1 MESALRASGRFKRQD
16 QSVSALL
23 NEGVGAFFGLAHGWS
38 PSWIEATDLNEN
50 VTRSS
55 LGSVALN
62 IADLAEHAIDAVPD
76 RVALISGDEQLT
88 YAQLEEKANRLAH
101 YLIDQG
107 VKKDDKVGLYC
118 RNRIEIVIAMLGI
131 VKAGAILVNVNFRY
145 VEGELKYLFE
155 NSDMVALV
163 HERRYA
169 DRVANVLPETP
180 NVKTILAVEDGSD
193 DDFQRYGGV
202 EFYSALEQGS
212 PDRDFGERSADD
224 IYLLYTGGTTG
235 FPKGVMWRHE
245 DIYRVLFGGTD
256 FATGEFVKDEYDLA
270 KAAAENPPMIRYP
283 IPPMIHG
290 ATQSATWMSLFSG
303 QTMVLAPEFDADE
316 VWQTI
321 EKHKVNLLFFTG
333 DAMARP
339 LLDAL
344 TKLHDGGH
352 EPDLSS
358 LFLLASTA
366 ALFSTSI
373 KEKFLEL
380 LPNRVITDSIGSSET
395 GFGGTS
401 IVAKGQSHTGGPRVT
416 IDHRTVVLDED
427 GNEVKPGSGVRGM
440 IAKKGNIPVGYYKD
454 EKKTAETFKTF
465 NGVRYAIP
473 GDYAEVDED
482 GSVTMLGRGSQSIN
496 SGGEKIYPEEVEAAL
511 KGHPDVFD
519 ALGGRCARRAL
530 RQLRRRRRAP
540 PPRHQPVAG
549 RTRHVRAPGDRG
561 IQSAAQG
568 LVGRRDPPDTGRQ
581 ARLPVGQGHH
591 RGAARRR
598 RARQPCGNRNLMR
611 TELCDRFG
619 IDYPIFVFTPSE
631 KVAAA
636 VSKAGGLGVLGCV
649 RFNEADDLEN
659 VLCWM
664 DENTDGKPYGVDIVM
679 PAKVPQEG
687 SAVDIDKLIPQSHR
701 DFVTKTLADLGVPP
715 LPDDEERNE
724 GVLGWLHSV
733 ARSHVEVA
741 LQASDQADRQRARLA
756 ARRTSSTRRTRP
768 ACRWPRWR
776 AAPSTRSATS
786 RTASTSWWRRAT
798 RPAATPVRSVRWCCG
813 RKSLTRLAV
822 RRPCWR
828 RAASAPAGRWPP
840 RWRSA
845 RKASGW
851 ARRSSRPPNTTS
863 ATASRAACRRFRR
876 RCCGPTPATRCA
888 AGSTPASPRA
898 C

>member
-1 MESALRASGRFKRQD
+1 
-16 QSVSALL
+16 
-23 NEGVGAFFGLAHGWS
+23 
-38 PSWIEATDLNEN
+38 
-50 VTRSS
+50 
-55 LGSVALN
+55 VALN

-88 YAQLEEKANRLAH
+88 YADLEEKANRLAH

-180 NVKTILAVEDGSD
+180 NVKTILVVEDGTED
-193 DDFQRYGGV
+193 PAGDFRKYGGV
-202 EFYSALEQGS
+202 EFYAALEQAA
-212 PDRDFGERSADD
+212 PERDFGERSPDD

-256 FATGEFVKDEYDLA
+256 FATGEPVKDEYDLA

-303 QTMVLAPEFDADE
+303 QTTVLAPEFNADE
-316 VWQTI
+316 VWQTCAQHRI
-321 EKHKVNLLFFTG
+321 NLLFFTG

-339 LLDAL
+339 LLDVL
-344 TKLHDGGH
+344 TKLHDAAE

-416 IDHRTVVLDED
+416 IDKTTVVLDED
-427 GNEVKPGSGVRGM
+427 GNEVKPGSGVRGI
-440 IAKKGNIPVGYYKD
+440 IAKRGHIPVGYYKD
-454 EKKTAETFKTF
+454 EKKTAETFRTY

-473 GDYAEVDED
+473 GDYAQVEED
-482 GSVTMLGRGSQSIN
+482 GTVTMLGRGSQSIN

-519 ALGGRCARRAL
+519 ALVVGV
-530 RQLRRRRRAP
+530 P
-540 PPRHQPVAG
+540 D
-549 RTRHVRAPGDRG
+549 DRY
-561 IQSAAQG
+561 
-568 LVGRRDPPDTGRQ
+568 
-581 ARLPVGQGHH
+581 GQ
-591 RGAARRR
+591 
-598 RARQPCGNRNLMR
+598 C
-611 TELCDRFG
+611 
-619 IDYPIFVFTPSE
+619 
-631 KVAAA
+631 VAAVVHRRPGTNPTLA
-636 VSKAGGLGVLGCV
+636 ELDSFVRQEIAGYKVPRKIWWVDEIQRTPAGKPDY
-649 RFNEADDLEN
+649 RWAKDTTEERPADDVHAN
-659 VLCWM
+659 
-664 DENTDGKPYGVDIVM
+664 
-679 PAKVPQEG
+679 
-687 SAVDIDKLIPQSHR
+687 
-701 DFVTKTLADLGVPP
+701 
-715 LPDDEERNE
+715 
-724 GVLGWLHSV
+724 
-733 ARSHVEVA
+733 HVG
-741 LQASDQADRQRARLA
+741 
-756 ARRTSSTRRTRP
+756 
-768 ACRWPRWR
+768 
-776 AAPSTRSATS
+776 
-786 RTASTSWWRRAT
+786 TAS
-798 RPAATPVRSVRWCCG
+798 
-813 RKSLTRLAV
+813 
-822 RRPCWR
+822 
-828 RAASAPAGRWPP
+828 
-840 RWRSA
+840 
-845 RKASGW
+845 
-851 ARRSSRPPNTTS
+851 
-863 ATASRAACRRFRR
+863 
-876 RCCGPTPATRCA
+876 
-888 AGSTPASPRA
+888 
-898 C
+898 